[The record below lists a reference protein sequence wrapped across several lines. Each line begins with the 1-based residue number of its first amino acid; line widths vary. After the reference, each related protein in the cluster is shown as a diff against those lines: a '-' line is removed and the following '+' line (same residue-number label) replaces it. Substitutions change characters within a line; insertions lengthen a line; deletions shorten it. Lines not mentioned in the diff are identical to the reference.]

1 MIEVIKW
8 SWNGKVEKYY
18 LHFFWK
24 LSKWEALVL
33 LGQLATLQMDAYRQ
47 DLLEEKTAPS
57 NGYSLYRGIPRELLY
72 TDSAGYPAVVVK
84 EALQS

>member
-1 MIEVIKW
+1 MELEWESRKI
-8 SWNGKVEKYY
+8 
-18 LHFFWK
+18 LFAF
-24 LSKWEALVL
+24 LQEALVL